1 MRERGSGSIFKKP
14 GTRFWWIAYSFRG
27 HSYQESSG
35 SVDRKDAVKL
45 LRARLIKITKPN
57 FVDPAKERR

>member
-1 MRERGSGSIFKKP
+1 MRERGSGSVFRKP

-35 SVDRKDAVKL
+35 STERKDALKL
-45 LRARLIKITKPN
+45 LRERLRK
-57 FVDPAKERR
+57 V